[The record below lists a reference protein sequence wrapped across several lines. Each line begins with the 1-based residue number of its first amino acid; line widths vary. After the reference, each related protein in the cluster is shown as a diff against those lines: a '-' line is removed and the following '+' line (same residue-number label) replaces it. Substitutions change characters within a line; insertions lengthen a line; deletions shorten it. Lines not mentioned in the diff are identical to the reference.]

1 MSYRN
6 AKKGIGQIY
15 KAELITLV
23 AAILGIIGMIV
34 FLASGSAKSTG
45 GMVAGGIPVLI
56 AGILLIIAYIINLIG
71 INNASKDEPQFKTAL
86 IIALIALI
94 SSAIQ
99 SIMETRGIKA
109 ELIFDAIANVCE
121 VLIMIYVISG
131 IGKIAKKLGKKKVS
145 RLSKNTINVT
155 CGVYVLG
162 FIANLISDIF
172 KAKSMMTVAAV
183 IAIIAGILM
192 IVAYIYYLR
201 TLSQG
206 SKMFD

>member
-71 INNASKDEPQFKTAL
+71 INNAAKDEPQFKTAL
-86 IIALIALI
+86 IVALIALI

-131 IGKIAKKLGKKKVS
+131 IGKIARKLGKKKVS

-192 IVAYIYYLR
+192 IVAYVYYLR